1 MNDPKPFMYGV
12 LAILII
18 YGTRSFVFRSKID
31 AIPSI
36 GYLGLYY
43 LGAIRFLRHGEEMVQ
58 EGYKKYKGVI
68 FRVPFLSRW
77 GFVATGPALVK
88 EIFYTP
94 DDILS
99 LDEAMHDALQVDLTL
114 GPEIREDPHHIQS
127 ALAHFTRTLGRRF
140 PEMRDEVVCAFDDIL
155 GASEKDWKPVPVLST
170 IMPIVSRISN
180 RLFVG
185 LHLCRDPEFL
195 KFSMQHTVD
204 VVVAGR
210 LIGFLPNFLRPV
222 FGPLISSRKRNMHQ
236 AMKMLGPLVAERIAM
251 LEEHGTDWADKPN
264 DLISSLLEIAQPK
277 QRNVYSIVQRI
288 LIVILAAIH
297 TSSITFGGVLL
308 DLATYQHY
316 IQPLREEVESVVEK
330 YGWTKAALN
339 NMHKID
345 SFIRES
351 QRMNGLNCLASAR
364 MVVHPDGFRFSDGTF
379 LPSGSIV
386 NVPIRAIH
394 HDSEI
399 HPDPEVFD
407 ALRSYNMGS
416 STSDSDPESRTSKH
430 RLVTTEP
437 THLSFGH
444 GKHACPGRFFAAAEL
459 KAMLAHLVM
468 NYDMKL
474 EIEGVRPPDQVFEIF
489 RVPDPKMK
497 VWFRKRKV

>member
-1 MNDPKPFMYGV
+1 MIHNHPNTTICLSVPPV
-12 LAILII
+12 LQ
-18 YGTRSFVFRSKID
+18 ID
-31 AIPSI
+31 VIPSI
-36 GYLGLYY
+36 GCLGVFY
-43 LGAIRFLRHGEEMVQ
+43 LGAFRFLRHGEAMVQ
-58 EGYKKYKGVI
+58 EGYKKYNGVI

-88 EIFYTP
+88 EIFHTS

-99 LDEAMHDALQVDLTL
+99 LEETVYD
-114 GPEIREDPHHIQS
+114 DPHHIQS
-127 ALAHFTRTLGRRF
+127 AVMHFTRTLGRRV
-140 PEMRDEVVCAFDDIL
+140 PEMRDEIVCAFDEIL
-155 GASEKDWKPVPVLST
+155 GATEKDWNPVPVLST

-185 LHLCRDPEFL
+185 LRLCRDPEFL

-210 LIGFLPNFLRPV
+210 LIGFLPNFLRPI
-222 FGPLISSRKRNMHQ
+222 FGPFISSRKRNMRE
-236 AMKMLGPLVAERIAM
+236 AIKMLGPLVAERMAM
-251 LEEHGTDWADKPN
+251 LDEHGTDWADKPN
-264 DLISSLLEIAQPK
+264 DLISSLLEIAQSN

-297 TSSITFGGVLL
+297 TSSI
-308 DLATYQHY
+308 
-316 IQPLREEVESVVEK
+316 PLREEVESVVEK
-330 YGWTKAALN
+330 DGWTKVALD

-394 HDSEI
+394 HDPEI

-407 ALRSYNMGS
+407 ALRSYNMGA
-416 STSDSDPESRTSKH
+416 STSNSNLESRTSKH

-437 THLSFGH
+437 TYLSFGH

-459 KAMLAHLVM
+459 KLMLAHIVM
-468 NYDMKL
+468 TYDVKL

-489 RVPDPKMK
+489 RVPDPKAK
-497 VWFRKRKV
+497 VLFRKRKA